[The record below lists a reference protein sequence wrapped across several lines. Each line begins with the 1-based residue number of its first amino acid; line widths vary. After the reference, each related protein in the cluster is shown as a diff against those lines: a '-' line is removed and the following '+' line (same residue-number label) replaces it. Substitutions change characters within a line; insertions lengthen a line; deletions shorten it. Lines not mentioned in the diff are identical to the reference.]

1 MSDTILPFALPDAG
15 RLKTRALDHTARR
28 MVLSL
33 LEGIHRGQITIADAE
48 GTSTFGSPAPNFAP
62 HPRVYIHHPRCYAW
76 MLSGGSMGVAEA
88 YMAGLWSTEQ
98 LTEVVRLVVANQA
111 VFKGLDSG
119 WMRLTEPFYKVAH
132 WLRRNTVAGSRRN
145 IVAHYDLG
153 NDFYRLFLDPTMTY
167 SAGIFEGPE
176 SSMEEASIAK
186 YDRICRKLRLGPG
199 DHVVEIGTGWGG
211 FALHAATHYG
221 CHVTTTTI
229 SEQQYAFARE
239 RFCAAGMTARIT
251 LLKEDYRHLTG
262 RFDKLVS
269 IEMIEAVGH
278 PFLGK
283 FFQKCSDLLKADGL
297 MALQAITIRDQEYDQ
312 HRRSVDFIKRYIFP
326 GSCIPSVGVM
336 LDAVRKQ
343 TDLALCHLEDLTP
356 HYARTL
362 AAWRQRF
369 FDNIAQVRQMGFSE
383 AFIRMWEY
391 YLCYCEGGFSERHIG
406 NVQMV
411 LAKPLF
417 RAEA

>member
-1 MSDTILPFALPDAG
+1 MADTILPFTLAQSQT
-15 RLKTRALDHTARR
+15 LKTRSMDRVARR
-28 MVLSL
+28 MVLAL
-33 LEGIHRGQITIADAE
+33 LEKIRHGQITLADPE
-48 GTSTFGSPAPNFAP
+48 GTYIFGAPSTNLAM
-62 HPRVYIHHPRCYAW
+62 HPVVRIHHPRCYAW

-88 YMAGLWSTEQ
+88 YMAGLWSTER
-98 LTEVVRLVVANQA
+98 LTDVVRLVVANQA

-176 SSMEEASIAK
+176 STLEEASVAK

-211 FALHAATHYG
+211 FALHAATRYG
-221 CHVTTTTI
+221 CRVTTTTI
-229 SEQQYAFARE
+229 SEQQHAFARE
-239 RFCAAGMTARIT
+239 RFRAAGLTERIT
-251 LLKEDYRHLTG
+251 LLKEDYRHLNGT
-262 RFDKLVS
+262 FDKLVS

-278 PFLGK
+278 HFLGD
-283 FFQKCSDLLKADGL
+283 FFRKCNALLKADGL

-326 GSCIPSVGVM
+326 GSCIPSVSVM
-336 LDAVRKQ
+336 LEAVRRK

-362 AAWRQRF
+362 AAWRKRF
-369 FDNIAQVRQMGFSE
+369 FDNIGQVREMGFSE

-391 YLCYCEGGFSERHIG
+391 YLCYCEGGFAERHIG

-417 RAEA
+417 RS